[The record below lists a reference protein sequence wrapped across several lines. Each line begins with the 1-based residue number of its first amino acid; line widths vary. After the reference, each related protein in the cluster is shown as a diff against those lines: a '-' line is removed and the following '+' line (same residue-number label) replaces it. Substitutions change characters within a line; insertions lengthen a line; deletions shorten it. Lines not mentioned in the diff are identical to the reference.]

1 MSCDI
6 HVTSNMAFTES
17 FAANRFNFLYLA
29 LATLLLQCVPHCA
42 SITQTVGQ
50 PWPLPQSYKSGTNV
64 QSLDADAFRFR
75 VVGNDCDL
83 LREAIVRY
91 YKIIFRSAADA
102 APSHK
107 DEVLRFQPKR
117 DPTVLEWDQEN
128 TDESVLGSL
137 DVNVEDK
144 CVDIGYPSLDMDE
157 SCMLKYR
164 SINVIFFSFLY

>member
-1 MSCDI
+1 
-6 HVTSNMAFTES
+6 MAFIENV
-17 FAANRFNFLYLA
+17 AASRFNFLYLA
-29 LATLLLQCVPHCA
+29 FTILLLQYVPPCA

-64 QSLDADAFRFR
+64 QSLDADTFLFR

-91 YKIIFRSAADA
+91 YKIIFRTAADA
-102 APSHK
+102 APSHE

-117 DPTVLEWDQEN
+117 DPTVLEWNQDN

-137 DVNVEDK
+137 DVKVEDK

-157 SCMLKYR
+157 SCM
-164 SINVIFFSFLY
+164 